1 MRVIRIGRHQNCD
14 FIINHPSVSGSH
26 ADLYVYPNGA
36 LQLVEH
42 STNGTYVNQSF
53 VHNNMSIVQP
63 YDVLTFPDGKPVPV
77 SALLEIG
84 NKKENA
90 PEPEP
95 APKNTGMI
103 KPGLSFG
110 DTLTYFFQN
119 YTNFSG
125 RARRQEFW
133 YMYLWNL
140 IFIIVPFVNVLWML
154 FTIVPM
160 IALEVR
166 RLHDVGKSGLL
177 LLLSF
182 IPIIGALILLFLFM
196 SDSEKTENQWG
207 PSPKYE

>member
-1 MRVIRIGRHQNCD
+1 MRVIRIGRNANCD

-26 ADLYVYPNGA
+26 ADLYVYENGA

-42 STNGTYVNQSF
+42 STNGTYVNQNY
-53 VHNNMSIVQP
+53 VHNTMSIVQP

-84 NKKENA
+84 NHPQEEQPIPVNK
-90 PEPEP
+90 
-95 APKNTGMI
+95 PKGMI

-110 DTLTYFFQN
+110 ETLTHFFQN

-140 IFIIVPFVNVLWML
+140 IFTIVPFVNILWVL
-154 FTIVPM
+154 FTIVPNL
-160 IALEVR
+160 ALTVR

-177 LLLSF
+177 LFLSF
-182 IPIIGALILLFLFM
+182 IPIFGSFILLFLYM
-196 SDSEKTENQWG
+196 SDSEKEENQWG